1 MNYEEQPQRYPGNG
15 EVTLRNSVGQ
25 IEHAVRG
32 SGRGQVLTRLAL
44 LTLAIILVGAAGGLG
59 GALVWPKTYAARAE
73 IVCSLSQDQQGG
85 DTLLQDP
92 QLSTQLVILKS
103 LAVLGPIARQQNRQ
117 YQDLAKD
124 ISAQIL
130 DSSDVIQIEAD
141 ASTMPAALRTLQA
154 VMTNYLALAAQPSAA
169 DRTLTTQLTQAQAT
183 TAARQT
189 RVQQLAAAVS
199 VKTATQASLNDAQA
213 QLTAAQNQENV
224 IQQRI
229 AEFGLTGQTGLNAQL
244 LTPPYSLPD
253 PVSPRP
259 LLAAGIGALVGM
271 VVAGVL
277 LACSALGWTKDLG
290 WTNDLVKARGKD
302 EDADAGGSAPPGAPA
317 AGGVAQ
323 VPDRLRGHD

>member
-1 MNYEEQPQRYPGNG
+1 RRYEGNG
-15 EVTLRNSVGQ
+15 EVTLRNSVRQ

-32 SGRGQVLTRLAL
+32 GGRGPVLTRLAL
-44 LTLAIILVGAAGGLG
+44 FTLAIILVGAAGGLG

-117 YQDLAKD
+117 YEDLAKD

-130 DSSDVIQIEAD
+130 DSSDVIQVEAD

-169 DRTLTTQLTQAQAT
+169 ANNLTTQLTQAHT
-183 TAARQT
+183 TTVQLQT
-189 RVQQLAAAVS
+189 RVQQLATAVS
-199 VKTATQASLNDAQA
+199 ATTQAALNAAQA
-213 QLTAAQNQENV
+213 QLTAAQNQENA

-229 AEFGLTGQTGLNAQL
+229 AEFGLTGQTGLYAQL
-244 LTPPYSLPD
+244 LTPPYSVPD

-271 VVAGVL
+271 LVAGAVL
-277 LACSALGWTKDLG
+277 ARGAPRWTNDLG
-290 WTNDLVKARGKD
+290 WTNDLVRAPGKD
-302 EDADAGGSAPPGAPA
+302 HGKDKDADAGDAATPGALGGPA
-317 AGGVAQ
+317 AGRVAQ
-323 VPDRLRGHD
+323 APTDRPRSHD